1 MSGDSPV
8 RLRILRIGVDLAA
21 VFDLFSLLVLVWDKP
36 QVFTLFM
43 FLGQPLFLIA
53 LLLLVGAVLADLR
66 SKDLV

>member
-8 RLRILRIGVDLAA
+8 QLRILRIGVALVAA
-21 VFDLFSLLVLVWDKP
+21 FDLFALLVLVWDKP

>member
-8 RLRILRIGVDLAA
+8 RLRILRIGVALAA
-21 VFDLFSLLVLVWDKP
+21 VFDLFALLVLVWDKP